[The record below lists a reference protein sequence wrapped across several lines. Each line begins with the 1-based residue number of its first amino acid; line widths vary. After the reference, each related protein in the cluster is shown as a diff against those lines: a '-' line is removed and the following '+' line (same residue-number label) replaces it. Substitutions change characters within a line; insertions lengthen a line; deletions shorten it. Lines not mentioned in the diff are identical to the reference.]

1 MIDPIAKLHSPNG
14 TLLSIFVN
22 RRAPATRA
30 VLVDLLKAIRSEERQ
45 DRAAEKSIRFDC
57 DRIIDSA
64 ARIDTET
71 APAVALFASHD
82 DGIFEYLP
90 LSATVEDTAVVGPR
104 PLLRPLR
111 AQPRPMRVGVIIADG
126 ARARTYVFA
135 GGDLHDLGDELEV
148 DPGKD
153 NYAGF
158 AGYEE
163 HRIRSRADELAN
175 KLWRQAGRRLLDV
188 HQDQALELVV
198 IGSHEEFF
206 DLIAAQM
213 HAYLQDLPQGRIV
226 VDPHT
231 LTHAE
236 LSDMISGE
244 IDRARVAY
252 EERLLERVIG
262 EVDAGGQAVAGL
274 APLLEAANAHAID
287 HMVVAGPYAKPG
299 VQCDQCGWLGR
310 TGTSCPVCGSPL
322 FDVADVVA
330 AAMEATVEAGGRVTI
345 VSVASR
351 LDAQGVAALTRF
363 SIA

>member
-14 TLLSIFVN
+14 TLLSVFVN

-30 VLVDLLKAIRSEERQ
+30 VLVDLLKGIRSAERAE
-45 DRAAEKSIRFDC
+45 RAAEKSIRFDC

-64 ARIDTET
+64 ARIDAEQ
-71 APAVALFASHD
+71 APAVAFFASQE

-90 LSATVEDTAVVGPR
+90 LTGAVEDTAVVGTR

-111 AQPRPMRVGVIIADG
+111 AQPRPMRAGVLIADG
-126 ARARTYVFA
+126 ARAQTYLSS
-135 GGDLHDLGDELEV
+135 GGELHDLGDGLEV

-153 NYAGF
+153 NFAGF

-163 HRIRSRADELAN
+163 HRIRSRADELSN
-175 KLWRQAGRRLLDV
+175 KLWRQAGRRLLDA

-198 IGSHEEFF
+198 IGSHEELF

-231 LTHAE
+231 LTRAE
-236 LSDMISGE
+236 LSDMVAAE
-244 IDRARVAY
+244 IDQARVAS
-252 EERLLERVIG
+252 EEQLLERVMG
-262 EVDAGGQAVAGL
+262 ELDGGGQAVAGL
-274 APLLEAANAHAID
+274 APLLEACNAHAVD
-287 HMVVAGPYAKPG
+287 HLVVAGPYAKPG

-310 TGTSCPVCGSPL
+310 SGATCPVCGSQL

-330 AAMEATVEAGGRVTI
+330 AAMEATVEAGGKVTI

-351 LDAQGVAALTRF
+351 LDAQGVAAMTRF
-363 SIA
+363 SIG